1 MDENQAWFLRRHE
14 DPEYLFELL
23 ATDLGEAIV
32 ARMEAAGINRTELA
46 ERMGVSRARVSQ
58 VLGGHDNLTLK
69 TLVAVAH
76 ALDTPPPH
84 WCEPP
89 PPALNGRARE
99 AIGRARSPWRWP
111 ARSTPRPAWAS
122 GPVGES

>member
-76 ALDTPPPH
+76 ALDTSLSIGF
-84 WCEPP
+84 EPRRRVM
-89 PPALNGRARE
+89 NV
-99 AIGRARSPWRWP
+99 S
-111 ARSTPRPAWAS
+111 AWKPFAHAS
-122 GPVGES
+122 ATRRDPSLSKAA